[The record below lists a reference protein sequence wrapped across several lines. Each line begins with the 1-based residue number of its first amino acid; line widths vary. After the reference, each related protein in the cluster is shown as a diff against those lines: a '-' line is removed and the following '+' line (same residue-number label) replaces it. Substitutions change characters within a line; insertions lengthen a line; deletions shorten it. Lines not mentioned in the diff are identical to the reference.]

1 MLMNGD
7 RCMRFGVYRSVCCGA
22 EIVIAAGATF
32 PECPKH
38 VKLPTSWK
46 AVNDERIHHV
56 FELPESKVKDSDE
69 AA

>member
-7 RCMRFGVYRSVCCGA
+7 RCIQFGVYRSLCCGV
-22 EIVIAAGATF
+22 EIIIAAGATF

-46 AVNDERIHHV
+46 PVNEGRIQHV
-56 FELPESKVKDSDE
+56 FELPESKVKGSNE